1 MEDAEE
7 TRKLLAEIRDLEREH
22 LAEYRR
28 VSEEALNLQRNAVA
42 RQELVAGVYRRVVVL
57 GGLLAMALL
66 VLLVYLL
73 IRWWGPLFGR

>member
-1 MEDAEE
+1 MEQGEDVRRIL
-7 TRKLLAEIRDLEREH
+7 TEIRDVEREH

-42 RQELVAGVYRRVVVL
+42 RQELIAGVYRRVVVM

-73 IRWWGPLFGR
+73 VRWWGPLFGR

>member
-1 MEDAEE
+1 MEQGEDVRRIL
-7 TRKLLAEIRDLEREH
+7 TEIRDLEREH

-28 VSEEALNLQRNAVA
+28 VSEEVLNLQRDAVA
-42 RQELVAGVYRRVVVL
+42 RQALIGSVYRRVVVM

-73 IRWWGPLFGR
+73 FRWWGPLFGR